1 MKKAIFI
8 LFILVVILLT
18 QIDKSDEL
26 VIPKDAIRYR
36 IIANSNSEEDQNLK
50 REIDKEIEPVI
61 NNVLLKAQ
69 SLNQTRLEIKKTIP
83 EIESK
88 IQNFNV
94 DYKINYGNN
103 YFPQKELYG
112 VAYPAGEYESLV
124 VTLGEGLGDNWWCV
138 LFPPLCLIEAHED
151 ELDEVTYSFYTKKI
165 IDKFINK

>member
-50 REIDKEIEPVI
+50 REINKEIEPVI

-112 VAYPAGEYESLV
+112 VVYPAGEYESLV